1 MAEAIAIR
9 YWSADRAGGTGSVA
23 ADCTA
28 GQRVEGGGRS
38 KEDGES
44 STRGDGRSSESEG

>member
-23 ADCTA
+23 ADGTA
-28 GQRVEGGGRS
+28 GQRGKGGCRS

-44 STRGDGRSSESEG
+44 STRGDRRSGESEG